1 MMKGLILIH
10 MKKNLETEQSVLS
23 FTEKCRA
30 AAYSI
35 CNLRYEIQQQK
46 NKNTA
51 KHHNKNPI

>member
-1 MMKGLILIH
+1 MMKELVFIH
-10 MKKNLETEQSVLS
+10 KKKNSETVQNVLS
-23 FTEKCRA
+23 FNEKCRD

-46 NKNTA
+46 DKNTA